1 MPGNLLSS
9 EIVIKILHLLNAI
22 FGAFKCISIYLLSR
36 LFTSL
41 FTSDDRVSP
50 ALSPGEQH
58 IR

>member
-9 EIVIKILHLLNAI
+9 EIVKKILHLLNAI
-22 FGAFKCISIYLLSR
+22 FGAFNCISIYLLSR

-41 FTSDDRVSP
+41 FISDGGVSP